1 MNKES
6 IAILIVDDE
15 PEARDLLV
23 ILLRQIEGIRIVGMA
38 ENVDVALSLVDE
50 KSPDLILL
58 DIQMPGKN
66 GFELVSKLRE
76 TGRDTGYI
84 FITAFDDYAI
94 RALRATAFD
103 YLLKPVDPKELSR
116 AIGSFREEWKRK
128 VLSDSVDN
136 LLSNLGIGRRLKLNT
151 RTGFMVI
158 NPMDIVYCL
167 ADGNYT
173 EIILAKDRREIISS
187 NLGSLEKEL
196 AGKDF
201 FRVSR
206 SALISLRYLTHVDNK
221 AGTCRLQTESV
232 IELKVARNRL
242 STLASVWES
251 GNNYRYQSRY
261 LT

>member
-167 ADGNYT
+167 AG
-173 EIILAKDRREIISS
+173 
-187 NLGSLEKEL
+187 
-196 AGKDF
+196 
-201 FRVSR
+201 
-206 SALISLRYLTHVDNK
+206 
-221 AGTCRLQTESV
+221 
-232 IELKVARNRL
+232 
-242 STLASVWES
+242 W
-251 GNNYRYQSRY
+251 
-261 LT
+261 